1 MNRGWYGGNR
11 KQYVHFQVV
20 SNFAL
25 TRSDSLLAGRLVEA
39 SYLRIAL
46 RRALPAPM
54 PGPGLSKGFAGFAK
68 PGARPLRMFTRGH
81 PFEAGP
87 RPLCMRIRMGLYFRV
102 PRMSPGSPRSAKEGR
117 RCLHTSYFGCGLLG

>member
-54 PGPGLSKGFAGFAK
+54 PGPESFEGFRGFCK
-68 PGARPLRMFTRGH
+68 TWR
-81 PFEAGP
+81 
-87 RPLCMRIRMGLYFRV
+87 
-102 PRMSPGSPRSAKEGR
+102 SPPQNVHSR
-117 RCLHTSYFGCGLLG
+117 TSL